1 MLSKNKKYDSIDF
14 KGKLFFDNVILI
26 QMEIF
31 KVLVEY
37 FNLIVN
43 NDVKWFGL
51 GRCLNIFIII
61 KEESSIRSLY

>member
-14 KGKLFFDNVILI
+14 KGKLFFDNVMLI

-37 FNLIVN
+37 FNIIVN
-43 NDVKWFGL
+43 NDVK
-51 GRCLNIFIII
+51 
-61 KEESSIRSLY
+61 